1 MTAVVNYWPDSRCAK
16 AFWGLFNAGLAHPYV
31 EVIVG
36 ESRMEFGFVYEGR
49 REAILRW
56 AIEPDRMAMN

>member
-1 MTAVVNYWPDSRCAK
+1 
-16 AFWGLFNAGLAHPYV
+16 
-31 EVIVG
+31 VG